1 MGENMISRVAFFVA
15 SLLAAVPAAAQ
26 SMSPEAARQFVTGK
40 QFVFTC
46 IDGSRGLGEIHDDG
60 SVIGAIQ
67 MGGSGPVHSIT
78 LPRGP
83 LRVKGD
89 AVCAA
94 LRGLSFEPCF
104 NLSRTGE
111 QAFHG
116 SLSGLDRIAHCD
128 FVRHVSQ

>member
-1 MGENMISRVAFFVA
+1 MISRVAFLIA
-15 SLLAAVPAAAQ
+15 SLLATVPAAAQ

-46 IDGSRGLGEIHDDG
+46 VEGSRGLGQIQDDG

-67 MGGSGPVHSIT
+67 MSGSGPVHSIT
-78 LPRGP
+78 LPPGT
-83 LRVKGD
+83 LKVKGD
-89 AVCAA
+89 AVCAT

-111 QAFHG
+111 QAFRG
-116 SLSGLDRIAHCD
+116 SLSGLDSIAHCD
-128 FVRHVSQ
+128 FVRHVGR

>member
-1 MGENMISRVAFFVA
+1 MISRLALLIA
-15 SLLAAVPAAAQ
+15 SLLATVPAAAQ

-46 IDGSRGLGEIHDDG
+46 VDGSRGLGEIHDDG

-78 LPRGP
+78 LPRGT

-111 QAFHG
+111 QGFRG
-116 SLSGLDRIAHCD
+116 SLSGLERIAQCD
-128 FVRHVSQ
+128 FVRHVSP